1 MACSFIQEGGN
12 EMDLLEV
19 IQAIINGLVYGSV
32 YAIIAQGF
40 YITYV
45 TTNTMN
51 FGQGDFLM
59 VGALIGISVFGGA
72 VSSGGSVLLAFFLAV
87 LAVLIILGVAGWGLE
102 QVAIRPLRGFHSI
115 GWILSTV
122 AVAMIARNVAM
133 LIWGRDVLA
142 APSPFGRKVIDF
154 GFFRMLPHEIFV
166 LLCGILIMALLYYF
180 LKKSILGK
188 ALEAVAFNAD
198 AASLMGINPRLMAGI
213 AFAISGALAGIG
225 GIMVGPLVQPGAF
238 MGVSLGLKAFA
249 VAIIGGIE
257 SPFGIYIGGLLLGVL
272 EALFAIYSTSLKD
285 AASFVLILFILAVLP
300 QGLFGKSIR
309 EKF

>member
-1 MACSFIQEGGN
+1 MEFSE
-12 EMDLLEV
+12 LL
-19 IQAIINGLVYGSV
+19 QAIINGLIYGSV
-32 YAIIAQGF
+32 YAIIAQGY
-40 YITYV
+40 YITFV

-59 VGALIGISVFGGA
+59 VGSLIGISVFGA
-72 VSSGGSVLLAFFLAV
+72 VTSAGYSVWIAFILAILAV
-87 LAVLIILGVAGWGLE
+87 LLLLGVSGWGLE

-122 AVAMIARNVAM
+122 AVAMITRNIAM

-142 APSPFGRKVIDF
+142 APSPFGNKVLDLGII
-154 GFFRMLPHEIFV
+154 RMLPHEVFV
-166 LLCGILIMALLYYF
+166 LFAAAVIMALLYFF
-180 LKKSILGK
+180 LKKSLFGK
-188 ALEAVAFNAD
+188 ALEAVAFNKD
-198 AASLMGINPRLMAGI
+198 AASLMGINPRLMAGL
-213 AFAISGALAGIG
+213 AYTISGALAGIG

-257 SPFGIYIGGLLLGVL
+257 SPFGILIGGLLLGVL
-272 EALFAIYSTSLKD
+272 EHVFAIYSTSLKD
-285 AASFVLILFILAVLP
+285 AASFILILAILAVLP
-300 QGLFGKSIR
+300 QGLFGKKSK